1 MDIRKRTHEL
11 LKALTDDAYERSE
24 VMALSLLSALAGES
38 IFLLGLPGVG
48 KSMIARKLKLAF
60 SGANSFEYLMSRFST
75 PDEIFGPI
83 SITKLREHD
92 TYQRI
97 TKGYLPESEIIFLD
111 EIWKAGPA
119 IQNSLLTVLNE
130 KIFRN
135 GDFDMHLPIRGIIAA
150 SNELPTEGE
159 GLDALWDRFLIR
171 YVVEP
176 IKIKNNFNRLIS
188 SNRSATKSQEILP
201 FTQKECQQLD
211 ALVSKC
217 EIPEYIMELMYQL
230 REDLTELSK
239 SEADDTSNENNT
251 EMKYYVSDRRWC
263 KIAHVM
269 RVSACVNGRN
279 VVDISD
285 FMLLVHMIWN
295 SDECINKCRNT
306 VIRCAV
312 YYCLRDFIVKNRS
325 ISKFK
330 KSPKKL
336 VVQNGTHYF
345 VDCNGYSFR
354 IKISDYEY
362 MAANPKEMFYAVESN
377 DDELVISDCGPYVL
391 QVYKKDYLCVNSY
404 NSPLRIKGG
413 PLVSDSLT
421 DGINSFDDVY
431 DSFVRALTD
440 NIFVTDSNIFNLIR
454 GYFFELKD
462 KIKNTKR

>member
-1 MDIRKRTHEL
+1 MDIRKRTQEL

-48 KSMIARKLKLAF
+48 KSMMARKLKLAF
-60 SGANSFEYLMSRFST
+60 QGANSFEYLMSRFST

-83 SITKLREHD
+83 SITKLREQD

-130 KIFRN
+130 KIYRN
-135 GDFDMHLPIRGIIAA
+135 GDFDMYLPIRGIIAA
-150 SNELPTEGE
+150 SNELPAEGE
-159 GLDALWDRFLIR
+159 GLEALWDRFLIR

-188 SNRSATKSQEILP
+188 SNRSATKSQEIVP

-377 DDELVISDCGPYVL
+377 DDELIISDRGPYVL

-413 PLVSDSLT
+413 PFVSDSLT

>member
-1 MDIRKRTHEL
+1 MDIRKRTQEL

-24 VMALSLLSALAGES
+24 VMELSLLSALAGES

-48 KSMIARKLKLAF
+48 KSMMARKLKLAF
-60 SGANSFEYLMSRFST
+60 QGANSFEYLMSRFST

-83 SITKLREHD
+83 SITKLREQD

-130 KIFRN
+130 KIYRN
-135 GDFDMHLPIRGIIAA
+135 GDFDMYLPIRGIIAA
-150 SNELPTEGE
+150 SNELPAEGE
-159 GLDALWDRFLIR
+159 GLEALWDRFLIR

-176 IKIKNNFNRLIS
+176 IKIKNNFRRLIS
-188 SNRSATKSQEILP
+188 LNRSATKSNEIAPL
-201 FTQKECQQLD
+201 TQKECQQLD
-211 ALVSKC
+211 ALVNKC
-217 EIPEYIMELMYQL
+217 KIPEYIMDLMYQL

-239 SEADDTSNENNT
+239 SSAEDTSNENNN

-263 KIAHVM
+263 KIAHIM

-295 SDECINKCRNT
+295 SDECINKCRNI
-306 VIRCAV
+306 VINCAV
-312 YYCLRDFIVKNRS
+312 NYYLRDFIVKNRRV
-325 ISKFK
+325 SKSK
-330 KSPKKL
+330 KSTKQL

-345 VDCNGYSFR
+345 VDCNGYSFK

-362 MAANPKEMFYAVESN
+362 MAAKPKEIFYAVESN
-377 DDELVISDCGPYVL
+377 DDELIISDRGPYVL
-391 QVYKKDYLCVNSY
+391 QVYQKDYLCVNSY
-404 NSPLRIKGG
+404 NSPLRVKGE
-413 PLVSDSLT
+413 PLVSNPLT
-421 DGINSFDDVY
+421 DGINGVDDVC
-431 DSFVRALTD
+431 DDFIRVLTD
-440 NIFVTDSNIFNLIR
+440 NIFVADSNIFSIVR
-454 GYFFELKD
+454 GYFSDFKD
-462 KIKNTKR
+462 KIKRVKR

>member
-1 MDIRKRTHEL
+1 MDIRKRTQEL

-24 VMALSLLSALAGES
+24 IMALSLLSALAGES

-188 SNRSATKSQEILP
+188 SNRSATKSQEIVP

-230 REDLTELSK
+230 REDLAELSK

-362 MAANPKEMFYAVESN
+362 METTLKRILGIKDHKDVEYKMDKPIEILSSPLDEMVDIYIKNNKNYGVCHSRNIGINAATGDYIAFVDC
-377 DDELVISDCGPYVL
+377 DDEILENYI
-391 QVYKKDYLCVNSY
+391 
-404 NSPLRIKGG
+404 
-413 PLVSDSLT
+413 
-421 DGINSFDDVY
+421 
-431 DSFVRALTD
+431 
-440 NIFVTDSNIFNLIR
+440 
-454 GYFFELKD
+454 
-462 KIKNTKR
+462 